1 MLILCDTRQQ
11 EGKHKNIE
19 SYFAKTGI
27 QTERCRLYVGDYAIA
42 SDQSRVVDTKQD
54 VLEISKD
61 VLSSDHERF
70 RSECERAA
78 AAGIKLLVLI
88 EEVLP
93 DGGLVNWQAPV
104 NSQGKPLTTIKGAT
118 LKRAMLTMTI
128 KYGVRFRFCDKRQ
141 TGRLILEY
149 LAEGVLP

>member
-11 EGKHKNIE
+11 EGKHKNID
-19 SYFAKTGI
+19 SYFAKSGI
-27 QTERCRLYVGDYAIA
+27 LTERSKLYVGDYAIA

-61 VLSSDHERF
+61 IMSSDHDRF
-70 RSECERAA
+70 RSECQKAND
-78 AAGIKLLVLI
+78 AGIRLLVLI

-93 DGGLVNWQAPV
+93 EGGLASWVSPV
-104 NSQGKPLTTIKGAT
+104 NAQGKPMTTVKGET
-118 LKRAMLTMTI
+118 LKRAMLTMTV
-128 KYGVRFRFCDKRQ
+128 KYGVRFRFCDRRQ
-141 TGRLILEY
+141 TGRLIVEY